1 MNRLYCGLVLAV
13 GAAALS
19 ACNSNS
25 SGSASANAG
34 PAIFTAFV
42 NSQVGTSPTDATPAS
57 TDNFASSTLGLDDT
71 QAFAN
76 VQFSGGDAIDSG
88 TYSAA
93 AACTSVGSSKC
104 SPGLH

>member
-1 MNRLYCGLVLAV
+1 MNKLYCGLILAV

-19 ACNSNS
+19 ACSNNS
-25 SGSASANAG
+25 SGSASAGAE
-34 PAIFTAFV
+34 PMIFTGFV
-42 NSQVGTSPTDATPAS
+42 NKQVGTQPADATPVS
-57 TDNFASSTLGLDDT
+57 TDNFAASTLGIDDT
-71 QAFAN
+71 QAFAS

-93 AACTSVGSSKC
+93 AACTSLGSSQC